1 MQKTFD
7 LGEGQSITLD
17 DDEPGKVAITFVV
30 MGAAARIVVTA
41 VATEELGTALV
52 AFSLNIQSGS
62 NPRALK
68 AVSAATAGKIA
79 SMSVEE
85 ASKLKP

>member
-7 LGEGQSITLD
+7 LGEGQSIALD

-41 VATEELGTALV
+41 VDTEQLGTALL
-52 AFSLNIQSGS
+52 AFSLNIQSGN
-62 NPRALK
+62 NPRASK
-68 AVSAATAGKIA
+68 AAQASTAGKIA
-79 SMSVEE
+79 NMTVEE